1 MKYLLLTYSILFLFS
16 CKSAN
21 DIPGNIIPVDSM
33 KLVMWDMMRTG
44 AYVDHAFSKDSAL
57 LEKKYIEL
65 YRQVFLLHK
74 ITKAE
79 FDESLAYYLQ
89 HPDKNKIM
97 LDSLNNFASKQRMER
112 FRKME

>member
-1 MKYLLLTYSILFLFS
+1 MKYLVIICSVFFLFS

-21 DIPGNIIPVDSM
+21 DIPGSIIPVDSM
-33 KLVMWDMMRTG
+33 KVLMWDMMRAG
-44 AYVDHAFSKDSAL
+44 AYVDHVYSKDSAL
-57 LEKKYIEL
+57 LEKKYIES
-65 YRQVFLLHK
+65 YRQVFSLHK
-74 ITKAE
+74 ITKDE

-112 FRKME
+112 FRKSE